1 MAGGHQELQFSGE
14 KRVFFTYNM
23 PFGKVTIASD
33 GKAVTNVVLGQ
44 AKLDGSFSPDALTNL
59 CANQLVE
66 YLSGK
71 RSVFDVPLAP
81 KGTEFQKRVWD
92 AVCAIPY
99 SHVVTSKQ
107 LAESM
112 GAPETYRMVGAAVR
126 RNPII
131 MLIPAHRVMPSSGH
145 VDKNDEHAMLRQAF
159 RELEKKYG

>member
-1 MAGGHQELQFSGE
+1 MQFSGE

-23 PFGKVTIASD
+23 PFGKVTVASD
-33 GKAVTNVVLGQ
+33 GKSVTNVALGRVQ
-44 AKLDGSFSPDALTNL
+44 LDGDFSPDALTNL

-81 KGTEFQKRVWD
+81 RGTDFQKRAWE
-92 AVCAIPY
+92 AMCGIPY
-99 SHVVTSKQ
+99 SHVVTSSE

-112 GAPETYRMVGAAVR
+112 GSPDAYRMIGSAVR

-131 MLIPAHRVMPSSGH
+131 VLIPAHRVIPSSGH
-145 VDKNDEHAMLRQAF
+145 VNKRDEHAVLRQAF
-159 RELEKKYG
+159 RELEKRYG